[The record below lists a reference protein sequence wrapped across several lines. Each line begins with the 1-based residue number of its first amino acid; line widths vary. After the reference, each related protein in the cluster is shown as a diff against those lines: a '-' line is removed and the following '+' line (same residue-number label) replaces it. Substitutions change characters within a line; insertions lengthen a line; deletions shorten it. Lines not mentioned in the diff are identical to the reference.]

1 MRDRV
6 AGGRWQ
12 VAGSIL
18 LLRQILIL
26 VLFLMLLQLPML
38 IALLVLMADDDVVS
52 CRLLPAACL

>member
-1 MRDRV
+1 
-6 AGGRWQ
+6 

-26 VLFLMLLQLPML
+26 VLFLVLLQLPML
-38 IALLVLMADDDVVS
+38 IALLVLMGDDDVVS